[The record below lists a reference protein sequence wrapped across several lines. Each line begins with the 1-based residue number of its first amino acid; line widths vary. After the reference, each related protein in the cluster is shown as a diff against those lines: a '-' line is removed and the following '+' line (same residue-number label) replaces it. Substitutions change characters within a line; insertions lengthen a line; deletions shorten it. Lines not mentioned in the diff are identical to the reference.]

1 MVFPAMGSEVVKR
14 VQPHMRGTAVG
25 GFAAFQDLAY
35 GATGPLAGALA
46 DRTGYASIF
55 LIGGLA
61 ATIGLMLVVLD
72 RHAPEAVGI
81 KLGG

>member
-61 ATIGLMLVVLD
+61 ATIGLMLVVSD